1 MGNTPVLLGILSN
14 LENNLVGNLD
24 DTNSLDATITI
35 PQVIGEQYVLPP
47 ATRETLGG
55 IIVGENLLVT
65 EEGVLSTGEMIN
77 NGSTSGSFD
86 GLTTMSYSIPA
97 GYTSGGT
104 VTLTSAI
111 EDALSAI

>member
-1 MGNTPVLLGILSN
+1 MENTPVLLGVLSN

-35 PQVIGEQYVLPP
+35 PQVIEEQYVLPP

-65 EEGVLSTGEMIN
+65 EEGVLSVDTASSAEEDNTRPITAAAVYGEIGNIN
-77 NGSTSGSFD
+77 
-86 GLTTMSYSIPA
+86 
-97 GYTSGGT
+97 
-104 VTLTSAI
+104 
-111 EDALSAI
+111 ALLAVI